1 MTGASAVAAADA
13 AVLFQNSGDP
23 GDPQVQA
30 ILKTLPG
37 RGR

>member
-1 MTGASAVAAADA
+1 MPGATAVAVQDVS
-13 AVLFQNSGDP
+13 VLFANVSDP

-37 RGR
+37 AR